1 MPSAPLRAGSC
12 AMSATAWS
20 SPRGTPGRWP
30 PPFAGC
36 TTMPR
41 CGSGWGPP
49 RARTSAR
56 TRSMRGWTASRARW
70 AASPCR
76 RRLDTVMRLPVPAS
90 LARDRRMR
98 RVFVTT
104 IALCCLLLVP
114 AAAHAS
120 GRAVIRD
127 CTDDGQLSKTY
138 SQKDYRDALA
148 NLPTDVDEYTDCRD
162 VIRKAQLGGAAGGG
176 GGGNGG
182 PGAPGGGSGG
192 GGATTP
198 NGPPQSAALAQAQ
211 KGGGAPLHNR
221 DRPGTPGG

>member
-1 MPSAPLRAGSC
+1 MPSAPSPGGSC
-12 AMSATAWS
+12 ATSATAWS
-20 SPRGTPGRWP
+20 SPPGTHARWP
-30 PPFAGC
+30 APSGGC
-36 TTMPR
+36 TTMSR

-56 TRSMRGWTASRARW
+56 TRSMRGWTASRARC
-70 AASPCR
+70 AASPCP
-76 RRLDTVMRLPVPAS
+76 RRLDTVKLLPVPAS
-90 LARDRRMR
+90 LARDRLMR
-98 RVFVTT
+98 RVFATT

-114 AAAHAS
+114 ATAHAS

-127 CTDDGQLSKTY
+127 CTDDGKLEKTY

-162 VIRKAQLGGAAGGG
+162 VIRRAQLGGAAGGA

-192 GGATTP
+192 GGAT
-198 NGPPQSAALAQAQ
+198 PPQRPPPRAA
-211 KGGGAPLHNR
+211 P
-221 DRPGTPGG
+221 

>member
-1 MPSAPLRAGSC
+1 
-12 AMSATAWS
+12 
-20 SPRGTPGRWP
+20 
-30 PPFAGC
+30 
-36 TTMPR
+36 
-41 CGSGWGPP
+41 
-49 RARTSAR
+49 
-56 TRSMRGWTASRARW
+56 
-70 AASPCR
+70 
-76 RRLDTVMRLPVPAS
+76 
-90 LARDRRMR
+90 MR

-176 GGGNGG
+176 GGHGG

-192 GGATTP
+192 GGNATP
-198 NGPPQSAALAQAQ
+198 NGPEEKAALAKAQ
-211 KGGGAPLHNR
+211 KGGGAPIHIG
-221 DRPGTPGG
+221 DRTVTPGGSRFTSADVRNSMPTSLLVVLIMLGAGVLAAGVVTARNRVIRRRQG